1 MQYSVFISKR
11 LMALLS
17 VLFFSMAAVV
27 LLSIVSPVV
36 AAQEI
41 VHSAGDG
48 HDPMAT
54 EESAKLPGLVDSKT
68 VSAPTQFKYVCPMHP
83 QIIRDHEGVCPI
95 CGMDL
100 VKQAFK
106 QSSGAPKISISN
118 SASGTKGLSLGLA
131 IRTTEVQKTT
141 LWKFIPTFGKVVM
154 DESKLSHIHPR
165 ASGWMSDL
173 QVRAD
178 GESIEKGALLYRL
191 YSPEIVSAQQDFL
204 QVIQSRKRLGNSAA
218 ALIESAKI
226 RLELL
231 GLNSAVIQ
239 QIKRQRKVIHKVP
252 VYAPQSGVITDLTVQ
267 EGMYIQPKT
276 KLMSIADLSTVWVE
290 AEVLPLQQAWIKT
303 GVTSNLTTDAQPGR
317 RWESAISYIY
327 PETDLKTQALTVRLP
342 VINENQLLKPNQ
354 FMDVE
359 LYAGPKHNVLA
370 IPLEAIIDD
379 GMTKRV
385 VVKTDSGSFKSVEI
399 TTGMQSDNIVE
410 VNSGLTTGQTIV
422 LSGQFLIDSE
432 SKIQSNL
439 RRLLSTDEQE

>member
-1 MQYSVFISKR
+1 MPYSVFVPKR
-11 LMALLS
+11 FSAFLWVLFLS
-17 VLFFSMAAVV
+17 VATVMLSSVV
-27 LLSIVSPVV
+27 FPVS
-36 AAQEI
+36 AAQEGGHSEDEEHDQI
-41 VHSAGDG
+41 V
-48 HDPMAT
+48 T
-54 EESAKLPGLVDSKT
+54 EESTELPDLVASENDS
-68 VSAPTQFKYVCPMHP
+68 ANPLFKYVCPMHP

-106 QSSGAPKISISN
+106 QSSGAPKITISD
-118 SASGTKGLSLGLA
+118 SASGVKGLSLGLA
-131 IRTTEVQKTT
+131 IRTTDVQKTT
-141 LWKFIPTFGKVVM
+141 LWKYIPTFGKVVM

-178 GESIEKGALLYRL
+178 GESIQKGTLLYRL

-204 QVIQSRKRLGNSAA
+204 QVIESRKRLGNSAA
-218 ALIESAKI
+218 ALIESASI

-231 GLNSAVIQ
+231 GLSSSVIKK
-239 QIKRQRKVIHKVP
+239 IKRQRQVIHKIP
-252 VYAPQSGVITDLTVQ
+252 VYAPQSGVITNLTVQ
-267 EGMYIQPKT
+267 EGMYIQPET
-276 KLMSIADLSTVWVE
+276 KLMSIVDLSTVWVE

-303 GVTSNLTTDAQPGR
+303 GITANLTTNAQPGR

-354 FMDVE
+354 LMDIE
-359 LYAGPKHNVLA
+359 LYGGPKHNVVA

-379 GMTKRV
+379 GKSKRV
-385 VVKTDSGSFKSVEI
+385 VVKTDSGGFKSVEI

-410 VNSGLTTGQTIV
+410 VGSGLSAGQTIV

-432 SKIQSNL
+432 SQIQSNL
-439 RRLLSTDEQE
+439 RRLLSTDAQE

>member
-1 MQYSVFISKR
+1 MRYSVFVPKR
-11 LMALLS
+11 VSAFLWLLFLS
-17 VLFFSMAAVV
+17 VAAVM
-27 LLSIVSPVV
+27 LSSPVSPVS
-36 AAQEI
+36 AAQEM
-41 VHSAGDG
+41 VHSPDDG
-48 HDPMAT
+48 NGQIAT
-54 EESAKLPGLVDSKT
+54 EESTELPGLIASEADSAK
-68 VSAPTQFKYVCPMHP
+68 PQFKYVCPMHP

-106 QSSGAPKISISN
+106 QSGGAPQVTISD
-118 SASGTKGLSLGLA
+118 SASGVKGLSLGLA
-131 IRTTEVQKTT
+131 IRTTDVQKTT
-141 LWKFIPTFGKVVM
+141 LWKYIPTFGKVVM

-178 GESIEKGALLYRL
+178 GESIKKGALLYRL

-204 QVIQSRKRLGNSAA
+204 QVIQSRKRLGNSAT

-231 GLNSAVIQ
+231 GLNSTVIQ
-239 QIKRQRKVIHKVP
+239 KIRRQRKVIHKVP
-252 VYAPQSGVITDLTVQ
+252 VYAAQSGVITNLTVQ
-267 EGMYIQPKT
+267 EGMYIQPET
-276 KLMSIADLSTVWVE
+276 KLMSIVDLSTVWVE
-290 AEVLPLQQAWIKT
+290 AEVLPLQQAWIKAGIT
-303 GVTSNLTTDAQPGR
+303 ANLTTDAQPGR

-354 FMDVE
+354 IMDIE
-359 LYAGPKHNVLA
+359 LYGGPKHNVVA

-379 GMTKRV
+379 GMSKRV
-385 VVKTDSGSFKSVEI
+385 VVKAESGAFKSVEI

-410 VNSGLTTGQTIV
+410 VSSGLNSGQTIV

-432 SKIQSNL
+432 SQIQSNL
-439 RRLLSTDEQE
+439 RRLLSTDAQE

>member
-1 MQYSVFISKR
+1 MLYSVFVPKR
-11 LMALLS
+11 LIAFLL
-17 VLFFSMAAVV
+17 VLFLRVAAVM
-27 LLSIVSPVV
+27 LSSTISTVV
-36 AAQEI
+36 AAEEM
-41 VHSAGDG
+41 VHSADDG
-48 HDPMAT
+48 HGHTAT
-54 EESAKLPGLVDSKT
+54 EASAKLPGLVGSEMDS
-68 VSAPTQFKYVCPMHP
+68 SATLFKYVCPMHP

-95 CGMDL
+95 CGMNL

-106 QSSGAPKISISN
+106 QSSSAPQINISDSV
-118 SASGTKGLSLGLA
+118 SGVKGLSLGLA

-173 QVRAD
+173 QVRAN
-178 GESIEKGALLYRL
+178 GESIDKGALLYRL

-204 QVIQSRKRLGNSAA
+204 QLIESRKRLGSSAA
-218 ALIESAKI
+218 TLLESAKI

-231 GLNSAVIQ
+231 GLNAAVIQ

-252 VYAPQSGVITDLTVQ
+252 VYAPQSGVITNLMVQ

-290 AEVLPLQQAWIKT
+290 AEVLPLQQDWIKT

-342 VINENQLLKPNQ
+342 VINDDRLLKPNQ
-354 FMDVE
+354 FMDIE

-379 GMTKRV
+379 GKSRRV
-385 VVKTDSGSFKSVEI
+385 VVKTEAGTFKSVEI
-399 TTGMQSDNIVE
+399 TTGMQSDNIIE
-410 VNSGLTTGQTIV
+410 VSSGLNAGQTIV

-432 SKIQSNL
+432 SQIQSNL
-439 RRLLSTDEQE
+439 RRLLSTDAQE